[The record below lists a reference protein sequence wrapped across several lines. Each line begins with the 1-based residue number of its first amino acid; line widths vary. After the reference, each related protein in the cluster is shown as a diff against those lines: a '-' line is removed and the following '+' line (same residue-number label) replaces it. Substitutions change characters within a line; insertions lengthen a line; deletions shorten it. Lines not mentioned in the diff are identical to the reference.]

1 MKRIIL
7 ILIAIIF
14 TTNVYA
20 HDTRKINFDSKKEC
34 KKKKSSLNWVSKNK
48 NTKGGELIK
57 FQSTLVLTKELF
69 LLELTKI
76 TQLK

>member
-1 MKRIIL
+1 MKKIYL

-14 TTNVYA
+14 VTNVNA

-34 KKKKSSLNWVSKNK
+34 TKKKSSLNWVSKNK

-57 FQSTLVLTKELF
+57 FQSYTGC
-69 LLELTKI
+69 LLYTSDAADD
-76 TQLK
+76 